1 LENVRELPYE
11 KGIPGNEG
19 VGRFATGDT
28 MWSRLDFVSAFA
40 FAVFFVAMKKTM
52 SLQQIEANQ
61 RNAASVRSEFLRN
74 EPK

>member
-1 LENVRELPYE
+1 
-11 KGIPGNEG
+11 
-19 VGRFATGDT
+19 

-40 FAVFFVAMKKTM
+40 FGVFFVAMKKTM